1 MDRDE
6 CSCRAKGR
14 LFVHIESEIEKQ
26 VRIMIMEEHGYR
38 DYYTV
43 FLHDGKGDMRIEA
56 IAYGKVTLTSNMD
69 GEFTIYYPDHNILFA
84 KNDYIHKVSI
94 IDRRKKSDKL

>member
-43 FLHDGKGDMRIEA
+43 FLHDGKGDMLIEA
-56 IAYGKVTLTSNMD
+56 IAYGKVTLTSNID

>member
-14 LFVHIESEIEKQ
+14 LFVHLESENVKQ
-26 VRIMIMEEHGYR
+26 VRLTIIEEHGYR

-43 FLHDGKGDMRIEA
+43 FLHEGKGDLLVDS
-56 IAYGKVTLTSNMD
+56 IAYGKVSLISD
-69 GEFTIYYPDHNILFA
+69 IDSDDIIYYPDHIILFQ
-84 KNDYIHKVSI
+84 KKDYIHKVNI

>member
-6 CSCRAKGR
+6 CSCKAKGR
-14 LFVHIESEIEKQ
+14 LFVHIESEKETQ
-26 VRIMIMEEHGYR
+26 VQIVLVEEHAYR

-43 FLHDGKGDMRIEA
+43 FLHDGKGNLLIDRIS
-56 IAYGKVTLTSNMD
+56 YGRLVLSSSIDDEN
-69 GEFTIYYPDHNILFA
+69 TIYYPDHTILFQR
-84 KNDYIHKVSI
+84 NDYIHKVNI